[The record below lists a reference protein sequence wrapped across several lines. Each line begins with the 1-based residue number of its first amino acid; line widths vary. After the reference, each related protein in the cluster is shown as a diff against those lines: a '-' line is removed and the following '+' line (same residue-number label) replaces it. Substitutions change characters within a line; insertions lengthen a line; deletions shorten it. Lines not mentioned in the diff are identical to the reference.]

1 MINQIATTNF
11 ESFHIDVQMAD
22 LYYFFRKAMEKHH
35 WKESLGKKLLQ
46 GYSEIRPVKEE
57 ELEYLAIRLCYPEK
71 FWKIINSYY
80 HSNKAWVSEKSVEKL
95 RICIGQVEEKQLFLE
110 NILSFHLG

>member
-1 MINQIATTNF
+1 MEIKDYKAVFVGIIKQNDD
-11 ESFHIDVQMAD
+11 E
-22 LYYFFRKAMEKHH
+22 RKVLEY
-35 WKESLGKKLLQ
+35 L
-46 GYSEIRPVKEE
+46 E